1 MFNLFHNLKRVL
13 LRNENFDTRD
23 FTIFIAGKKWVKNI
37 LNPLLSLCA
46 KEDSTLAMNCCSLAL
61 VLIKK
66 ISEKTT
72 KAVVQARKKKSKKVS
87 PEGGDGADSGGEG
100 AQNMGVNNDDARVVS
115 NYREQV
121 SALLSFKEALCS
133 ESCNEAITNAFREYW
148 MKEQQE
154 TNEDNKLGV
163 AICLS
168 YFRLEWNYYHL

>member
-1 MFNLFHNLKRVL
+1 M
-13 LRNENFDTRD
+13 
-23 FTIFIAGKKWVKNI
+23 KNI

-66 ISEKTT
+66 ISEKTS
-72 KAVVQARKKKSKKVS
+72 KAVVQAKKKKIIKNGGA
-87 PEGGDGADSGGEG
+87 GGDGGEG
-100 AQNMGVNNDDARVVS
+100 GNESGEEGEQRQPNIATTSTSSALTGISDSDAAIIR

-121 SALLSFKEALCS
+121 SSLLSFKEALCS
-133 ESCNEAITNAFREYW
+133 ETCNEAITNAFREYW

-168 YFRLEWNYYHL
+168 YFR